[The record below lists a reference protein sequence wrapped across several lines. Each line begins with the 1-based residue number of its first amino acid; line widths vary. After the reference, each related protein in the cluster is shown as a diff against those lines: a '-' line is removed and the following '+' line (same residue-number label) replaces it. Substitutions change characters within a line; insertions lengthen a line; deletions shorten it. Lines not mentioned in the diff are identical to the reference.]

1 MTNIVPFETAKVPAS
16 LANFFGD
23 GAESELVG
31 TGGGTGFPVISIKG
45 KVFHV
50 VRGDEKTLVTKPG
63 EDDPAGS
70 IEVVILRAN
79 PARSKVF
86 YASGY
91 VEGSTDKPTCYSND
105 GVAPE
110 IDAAEPQSKKC
121 AICPHNQWG
130 SKVTEAGKKGKAC
143 ADSRRLA
150 VATLDAV
157 SDPMMLRV
165 PAASMKNLEEY
176 GKILAARGLPPQ
188 AVVTKVGFD
197 YSVAHPALTFKP
209 VGIISDAELLKEIKR
224 MREEDIVQE
233 IVGLKASHNPAPV
246 EEAEE
251 SAPVAAAKQAEPLK
265 TETKP
270 KAESKPKA
278 TTKPAV
284 ETEEKAATKAA
295 EKSSVAVASLDDDIT
310 NMLDQLDFDE

>member
-1 MTNIVPFETAKVPAS
+1 MTNLVPFETAKVPAVLS
-16 LANFFGD
+16 NFFGE
-23 GAESELVG
+23 GADSELVG
-31 TGGGTGFPVISIKG
+31 TGGGSGFPVISIKG

-63 EDDPAGS
+63 EDDPAAS

-143 ADSRRLA
+143 SDSRRLA

-209 VGIISDAELLKEIKR
+209 VGIIGDAAALNEIKR
-224 MREEDIVQE
+224 MREEDLVQE
-233 IVGLKASHNPAPV
+233 IVGLKSAQGPAPV
-246 EEAEE
+246 EESEE
-251 SAPVAAAKQAEPLK
+251 PAAKPVEAPKVEA
-265 TETKP
+265 KP

-278 TTKPAV
+278 EAKQATKPAAPV
-284 ETEEKAATKAA
+284 EEKAAEKASA
-295 EKSSVAVASLDDDIT
+295 VVASLDDDIT